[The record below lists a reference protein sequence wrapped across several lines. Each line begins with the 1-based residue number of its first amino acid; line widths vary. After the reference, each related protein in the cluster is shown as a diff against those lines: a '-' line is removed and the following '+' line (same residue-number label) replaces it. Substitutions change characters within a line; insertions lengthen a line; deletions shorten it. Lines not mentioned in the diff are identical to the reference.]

1 MTIVTL
7 FLCVYSLSIAVKIG
21 QNARKTLW
29 LYPGVVM
36 NTNNVHQALKL
47 FEPPDYQRHQW
58 IWWIFSLYYFI
69 PAFYLPFN
77 WLTHSLIVLAYL
89 AFILLSYITTS
100 ISRPKAW
107 RPIAGLVLLAAVASY
122 LTPGASSFFSYAGF
136 FIGFYF
142 STRRFLYWL
151 FGLVALIIGL
161 HFSNNYPFPY
171 FLFPG
176 LTGVVTIGM
185 VGIIERVRHEAKLK
199 DQRSLQE
206 IRQLAMIAE
215 RERIARDLHDIL
227 GHTLSSVV
235 LKAELADKLLQQNQ
249 IAEARQQ
256 MKDLHKIARESLSLV
271 RQTVSGYKHRGLPS
285 EVFQLCE
292 KLRASGFTVDLSGDI
307 PQLVPQAETALILA
321 LTELTTNILRHS
333 NGDHCTLIFDQSEA
347 RLRISLKDNGITE
360 EITPGNG
367 LRGIQERLEG
377 LTGELYTEIKDGCH
391 FVISLPSHE
400 LVRT

>member
-1 MTIVTL
+1 MN
-7 FLCVYSLSIAVKIG
+7 SNSIY
-21 QNARKTLW
+21 QS
-29 LYPGVVM
+29 
-36 NTNNVHQALKL
+36 LKL
-47 FEPPDYQRHQW
+47 CEAPDYQRHQW

-69 PAFYLPFN
+69 PAFYIPFS

-89 AFILLSYITTS
+89 AFILLSYVTTTIKRPNAWQP
-100 ISRPKAW
+100 IS
-107 RPIAGLVLLAAVASY
+107 GLILLAAATSY
-122 LTPGASSFFSYAGF
+122 ITPGASSFFSYAGF
-136 FIGFYF
+136 FIGFCF
-142 STRRFLYWL
+142 TTRHFLVCL
-151 FGLVALIIGL
+151 AGLITLIIGL

-171 FLFPG
+171 FLFPA

-185 VGIIERVRHEAKLK
+185 VGIIERVRYQAKMK
-199 DQRSLQE
+199 DLQSHQE

-235 LKAELADKLLQQNQ
+235 LKAELADKLLAQNQ
-249 IAEARQQ
+249 IADARQH

-271 RQTVSGYKHRGLPS
+271 RQTVSGYKHRGLS
-285 EVFQLCE
+285 NEVFQLCE
-292 KLRASGFTVDLSGDI
+292 KLRASGFTVDLSGEI

-333 NGDHCTLIFDQSEA
+333 NGNHCTLVFDQSNE
-347 RLRISLKDNGITE
+347 RLRISLKDNGIAK

-391 FVISLPSHE
+391 FIISLPSQD
-400 LVRT
+400 LVRI